1 MPAMTT
7 ADRRSLPTVAKT
19 FFGILEGL
27 DTGQLRFTDP
37 SGQVTEI
44 RGARPGVSAT
54 LHLRDWQA
62 VTNMLRT
69 AEIGLAEAYRD
80 GLVET
85 EDLTALLLFW
95 LGNADALAR
104 YFYAHPLAAA
114 WLRLKHWWR
123 SNSRGQ
129 ARRNIQAHYDLSND
143 FYATWLDE
151 TMTYSSGLGVHEGS
165 AGVAQLAEAQRAK
178 YARILDKLAA
188 APGAHILEVG
198 CGWGGFAEQAARQGM
213 RVTGITLSPAQLAFA
228 KARMERAGLSGL
240 VDLQLIDYRDIRGSF
255 DHIVSIEMFEA
266 VGERYWQTYFRA
278 LKDRLKTGGKA
289 LVQAITI
296 DEAAF
301 PAYRRGSDFIR
312 EYIFPGG
319 MLAPL
324 SRMERDAGQAGLRL
338 REAFGF
344 GADYART
351 LAAWLARV
359 NATETEIR
367 ALGFGVPFLQLW
379 RFYLCYCEAGFRA
392 GRTDVYQLLFE
403 AP

>member
-1 MPAMTT
+1 
-7 ADRRSLPTVAKT
+7 
-19 FFGILEGL
+19 
-27 DTGQLRFTDP
+27 
-37 SGQVTEI
+37 
-44 RGARPGVSAT
+44 
-54 LHLRDWQA
+54 
-62 VTNMLRT
+62 
-69 AEIGLAEAYRD
+69 
-80 GLVET
+80 
-85 EDLTALLLFW
+85 
-95 LGNADALAR
+95 
-104 YFYAHPLAAA
+104 
-114 WLRLKHWWR
+114 
-123 SNSRGQ
+123 
-129 ARRNIQAHYDLSND
+129 
-143 FYATWLDE
+143 
-151 TMTYSSGLGVHEGS
+151 
-165 AGVAQLAEAQRAK
+165 
-178 YARILDKLAA
+178 
-188 APGAHILEVG
+188 
-198 CGWGGFAEQAARQGM
+198 M

>member
-1 MPAMTT
+1 MPPTPATHSMT
-7 ADRRSLPTVAKT
+7 LPPIGRT
-19 FFGILEGL
+19 FLGILAGL
-27 DTGQLRFTDP
+27 DTGRLQFTDP
-37 SGQVTEI
+37 SGHTTEVV
-44 RGARPGVSAT
+44 GPRPGVSAT
-54 LHLRDWQA
+54 LRIHDWQA
-62 VTNMLRT
+62 VANMLRT

-104 YFYAHPLAAA
+104 YFYAHPVAAA

-143 FYATWLDE
+143 FYAAWLDE
-151 TMTYSSGLGVHEGS
+151 TMTYSSALGIQEGPRGVEGL
-165 AGVAQLAEAQRAK
+165 ADAQRAK
-178 YARILDKLAA
+178 YSRILDKLGA

-198 CGWGGFAEQAARQGM
+198 CGWGGFAEQAARQGI
-213 RVTGITLSPAQLAFA
+213 RVTGITLSPAQLAWA
-228 KARMERAGLSGL
+228 RARMERAGLSDL
-240 VDLQLIDYRDIRGSF
+240 VDLQLIDYRDVRGTF
-255 DHIVSIEMFEA
+255 DYIVSIEMFEA
-266 VGERYWQTYFRA
+266 VGERYWQTYFRM
-278 LKDRLKTGGKA
+278 LKERLKIGGKA

-296 DEAAF
+296 DESAF

-324 SRMERDAGQAGLRL
+324 SRMQQDSAKAGLTL

-344 GADYART
+344 GGDYART
-351 LAAWLARV
+351 LAAWLERV
-359 NATETEIR
+359 NAAEAEIR
-367 ALGFGVPFLQLW
+367 ALGFGTPFLQLW

-392 GRTDVYQLLFE
+392 GRTDVYQILFE
-403 AP
+403 PA

>member
-1 MPAMTT
+1 MHSTIAS
-7 ADRRSLPTVAKT
+7 DRRGLPSAART
-19 FFGILEGL
+19 FLGLMAGL
-27 DTGQLRFTDP
+27 DTGNLRLTDP
-37 SGQVTEI
+37 SGRVTEI
-44 RGARPGVSAT
+44 RGTRPGVSAT
-54 LHLRDWQA
+54 LHIRDWQA

-104 YFYAHPLAAA
+104 YFYAHPIAAV

-123 SNSRGQ
+123 SNSRSQ
-129 ARRNIQAHYDLSND
+129 ARRNIEAHYDLSND
-143 FYATWLDE
+143 FYAAWLDE
-151 TMTYSSGLGVHEGS
+151 TMTYSSGLGVQEGPI
-165 AGVAQLAEAQRAK
+165 GVAQLADAQRAK
-178 YARILDKLAA
+178 YARILEKLEAK
-188 APGAHILEVG
+188 PGAHILEVG

-228 KARMERAGLSGL
+228 QARMERQGLSGM
-240 VDLQLIDYRDIRGSF
+240 VDLRLIDYRDIRGSF
-255 DHIVSIEMFEA
+255 DHLVSIEMFEA

-278 LKDRLKTGGKA
+278 LKDRLKAGGKA
-289 LVQAITI
+289 VVQAITI
-296 DEAAF
+296 DESAF
-301 PAYRRGSDFIR
+301 PAYRRSSDFIR

-324 SRMERDAGQAGLRL
+324 SRMQQDAAEAGLTM

-344 GADYART
+344 GPDYART
-351 LAAWLARV
+351 LAAWRARV
-359 NATETEIR
+359 NAAEPAIR
-367 ALGFGVPFLQLW
+367 ALGFGSPFLQLW